1 VVKSYLA
8 RRARITGVI
17 LCSANHDLDEP
28 NPEGEKIARW
38 VGGLRELSIA
48 CDGDSLAMGDTLDRI
63 ADPVRPPSDLRH
75 RRPTRTSVF
84 IAQSTRLNYP
94 RHRA

>member
-8 RRARITGVI
+8 RPARITGVI
-17 LCSANHDLDEP
+17 LCSANHYLER

-38 VGGLRELSIA
+38 VGGLRELGIA
-48 CDGDSLAMGDTLDRI
+48 CDGDSLAMGNRLDRI

-75 RRPTRTSVF
+75 RRPTGPQFSSRN
-84 IAQSTRLNYP
+84 R
-94 RHRA
+94 RD

>member
-17 LCSANHDLDEP
+17 LCSANHDLDER

-63 ADPVRPPSDLRH
+63 ADPVRAPSDLRN
-75 RRPTRTSVF
+75 RRPTRTKRWMSDNLELG
-84 IAQSTRLNYP
+84 R
-94 RHRA
+94 